1 MKSGDQVK
9 LIRKDPGFPSKCKAI
24 APARGFVTFYGGLVT
39 FSKNLQGEILVL
51 HLYANHE

>member
-39 FSKNLQGEILVL
+39 FSKNRQGEILVL